1 MELTVFLAVLAA
13 ALMHASWNLLV
24 KLKLDRFLSLFLL
37 QTLMGLMGIAMLFF
51 FAWPARAS
59 LPYALVSGVLHT
71 GYNIFL
77 ARSYRDGD
85 LSLVYPIA
93 RGAAPLITL
102 LATWLVASE
111 QISAVTA
118 IAIGI
123 LVSGIWL
130 VAVGKSKS
138 LKLDRISLFFAL
150 GTSCFI
156 AAYTVVDGLGGRI
169 SGAASGY
176 TAMVFILDAVF
187 MLGAGVYMRG
197 PGILKKCRALL
208 EKRHC
213 GRPAFRV
220 RLLDCHMGHDPGANC
235 SRCGASRNQ
244 HPVCHSHVGKIPE
257 GTYELDAH
265 FWRCPGC
272 SGCGCASP
280 VITQANGLR
289 SFGHALGQ
297 SQLKT
302 LPATAS
308 ANDGFRAEFTCK
320 HFEVAN
326 VLGRIGKRELVTLK
340 VPVQSRRHHLA
351 QHAGIAGAIQHDFI
365 EVAPVDICFP
375 RGSKGLRHK
384 R

>member
-13 ALMHASWNLLV
+13 AFMHASWNLLV

-59 LPYALVSGVLHT
+59 LPYALVSGLLHT

-93 RGAAPLITL
+93 RGTAPLMTL
-102 LATWLVASE
+102 LATWFVAHE
-111 QISAVTA
+111 EINPFTA

-138 LKLDRISLFFAL
+138 LKLDKISLFFAL

-176 TAMVFILDAVF
+176 TAIVFILDAVF
-187 MLGAGVYMRG
+187 MFGAGLYMRG
-197 PGILKKCRALL
+197 PGILMKVAPFWKSGIVGALL
-208 EKRHC
+208 
-213 GRPAFRV
+213 
-220 RLLDCHMGHDPGANC
+220 
-235 SRCGASRNQ
+235 SASAYW
-244 HPVCHSHVGKIPE
+244 I
-257 GTYELDAH
+257 
-265 FWRCPGC
+265 
-272 SGCGCASP
+272 
-280 VITQANGLR
+280 VIWAMTQAPIAAVAALR
-289 SFGHALGQ
+289 ETSILFVILMSAKF
-297 SQLKT
+297 LKEYMSWT
-302 LPATAS
+302 RIAGGVL
-308 ANDGFRAEFTCK
+308 
-320 HFEVAN
+320 V
-326 VLGRIGKRELVTLK
+326 VLG
-340 VPVQSRRHHLA
+340 A
-351 QHAGIAGAIQHDFI
+351 
-365 EVAPVDICFP
+365 VA
-375 RGSKGLRHK
+375 LRLS
-384 R
+384 